1 MIVVVMGVAGSG
13 KTTIGKMLAD
23 AIACPFLEGDSLHS
37 RANVEKMSRGIPLT
51 DADRAPWLSAIHAR
65 MVEARDRGHSLVVGC
80 SALKQSYRNVLANGL
95 PITWVYLKGSPE
107 LIRSR
112 LLHRTS
118 HFMKADMLASQ
129 FAALE
134 EPSDALVVDVSESP
148 AAIVERI
155 LPELRKRARVEGIGN
170 EK

>member
-1 MIVVVMGVAGSG
+1 VIVIVVVMGVAGSG

-23 AIACPFLEGDSLHS
+23 AIPCPYLEGDSLHVPAS
-37 RANVEKMSRGIPLT
+37 IEKMSRGIPLT

-65 MVEARDRGHSLVVGC
+65 MVDVYDRGHSLVVGC
-80 SALKQSYRNVLANGL
+80 SALKQSYRAVLAEGL
-95 PITWVYLKGSPE
+95 PLTWVYLKGSPE

-112 LLHRTS
+112 LLHRES

-134 EPSDALVVDVSESP
+134 EPSDALAVDVSASP
-148 AAIVERI
+148 AAIVDRI
-155 LPELRKRARVEGIGN
+155 LSELRTRAE
-170 EK
+170 

>member
-1 MIVVVMGVAGSG
+1 MIVIVVVMGVAGSG

-23 AIACPFLEGDSLHS
+23 AIPCPYLEADSLHAPAS
-37 RANVEKMSRGIPLT
+37 IEKMSRGIPLT

-65 MVEARDRGHSLVVGC
+65 MVDVYDRGHSLVVGC
-80 SALKQSYRNVLANGL
+80 SALKQSYRAVLAEGL
-95 PITWVYLKGSPE
+95 PLTWVYLKGSPE

-112 LLHRTS
+112 LLHRES

-134 EPSDALVVDVSESP
+134 EPSDALAVDVSASP
-148 AAIVERI
+148 AAIVDRI
-155 LPELRKRARVEGIGN
+155 LSELRTRAE
-170 EK
+170 